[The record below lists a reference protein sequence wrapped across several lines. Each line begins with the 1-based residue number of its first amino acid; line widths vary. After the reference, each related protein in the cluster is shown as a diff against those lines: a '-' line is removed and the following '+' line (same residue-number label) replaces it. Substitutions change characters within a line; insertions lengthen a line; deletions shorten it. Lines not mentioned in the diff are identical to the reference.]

1 MSLVE
6 ELETKVPKLS
16 GRELAEFRDWFERY
30 LEENLELRDEIGAEL
45 DEAWGDIRRGEFT
58 TRQTPPA

>member
-1 MSLVE
+1 
-6 ELETKVPKLS
+6 VPKLS

-30 LEENLELRDEIGAEL
+30 LEENLELRDEIRAEL